1 MATKR
6 ATAPKM
12 AVMSVGRI
20 GPWGSVY
27 YHHLLECGHTESRR
41 RCAKVGDRI
50 ACIRCQEIVER
61 RSVLADLVVKT
72 QESDSDEAVA
82 AGMTQESRIKAN
94 IASMLGIPADTID
107 VALHPTRQIIIFL
120 SPQEVTRLS
129 EN

>member
-1 MATKR
+1 
-6 ATAPKM
+6 M

>member
-6 ATAPKM
+6 AIAPKM
-12 AVMSVGRI
+12 AVISVGRI

-61 RSVLADLVVKT
+61 RSVLADIVPQS
-72 QESDSDEAVA
+72 QESDSDEAIA

-94 IASMLGIPADTID
+94 IASMLGIPVDTID
-107 VALHPTRQIIIFL
+107 ISLHPTRQIIIFL
-120 SPQEVTRLS
+120 SPQEAARLS